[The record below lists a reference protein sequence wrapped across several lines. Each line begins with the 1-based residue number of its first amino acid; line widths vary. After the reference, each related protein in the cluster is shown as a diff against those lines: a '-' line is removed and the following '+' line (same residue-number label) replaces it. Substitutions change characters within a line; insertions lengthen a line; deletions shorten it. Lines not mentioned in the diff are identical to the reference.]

1 MFFKDRLVIE
11 IGHHDIKILY
21 ANSVNV
27 SKCDTLEVA
36 DGAVDNYKIVNTDIV
51 YDVIDKYLID
61 NKINDSK
68 VSYVID
74 GSDISVR
81 FMEVP
86 VMNHKS
92 IMELVKW
99 ELNEYLPDLGS
110 NSYFDYEIT
119 QKIKSE
125 DKKVYKLFVVAV
137 EKERIE
143 NLLGL
148 SKRLGLKLV
157 SIDIA
162 SNCIARVFKN
172 VHHIDNKISE
182 FGIITIGKYSSS
194 FIIIDKGKPFI
205 ERKVSFDIEKVIM
218 EISQKKAM
226 DEDSSQNYLEH
237 VYDFNDITKDSELHS
252 KISVHFEN
260 VFLNYERAIQFYSSG
275 KVKKKLD
282 KIFILT
288 DGVNLNGFDKYVEK
302 YFSTDTQIINSS
314 HSLMIN
320 TKFPKGNDFKQYIN
334 CLGTLLRKE

>member
-1 MFFKDRLVIE
+1 MFFKNRLVIE
-11 IGHHDIKILY
+11 IGNNDIKILY

-27 SKCDTLEVA
+27 SKCDTLEVL
-36 DGAVDNYKIVNTDIV
+36 GGGVENYKIVNTDIV

-74 GSDISVR
+74 GADISVR

-119 QKIKSE
+119 EKLKTE
-125 DKKVYKLFVVAV
+125 NKKVYKLFVVAV
-137 EKERIE
+137 EKERIKR
-143 NLLGL
+143 LLEL
-148 SKRLGLKLV
+148 NRRLGLKLV

-162 SNCIARVFKN
+162 SNCIARVFRN
-172 VHHIDNKISE
+172 VHHIDNKLSE
-182 FGIITIGKYSSS
+182 FGIITIGKNSSS
-194 FIIIDKGKPFI
+194 FIIIDRGKPFI
-205 ERKVSFDIEKVIM
+205 ERKVPFNISDIIM
-218 EISQKKAM
+218 EISSKKSI
-226 DEDSSQNYLEH
+226 DEDSALNYLQN
-237 VYDFNDITKDSELHS
+237 VYDFNDINQDNELHS
-252 KISVHFEN
+252 KISAHLEN
-260 VFLNYERAIQFYSSG
+260 IFLNYERAIQFYSNG

-288 DGVNLNGFDKYVEK
+288 DGINTNGLDKYIEN
-302 YFSTDTQIINSS
+302 YFSTDTQIINSE

-320 TKFPKGNDFKQYIN
+320 TKFPKGEDFRQYIN